1 MTEKMKHGAGA
12 LQKGISRELDMQIE
26 KIEAMQ
32 KTADEITKNIDNAK
46 KEVPKIDKLK
56 KSGGGGKSGKS
67 KETEEAKQAKK
78 AEEELQKSRTNA
90 YKDAQKLS
98 EKYQNIVVDTTKK
111 MAEQKKK
118 MEEIR
123 QSALDTIADID
134 EQLADKKDTYQ
145 EKIAKRYS
153 ETFKELKEFFREDN
167 LRPIFAHYKDDD
179 FKKMFAEWELSETD
193 TSDFAKNIREFQYI
207 QKNLDA
213 EELTL
218 AVKKEQRSEAQKLTE
233 EYKEQKALLENSLAM
248 NEAVRAGRYITNA
261 EGGLTFFDEEGNT
274 IEGMGNKQR
283 KEFREMAKKLQ
294 DVADAE
300 LKIQTEKEQ
309 KIFDIYK
316 EFDDERKR
324 LNEGYFEKDKEM
336 RIAQEEMKREFFANE
351 IARMVDMRAEA
362 IRLTEALI
370 RLRSVGGQ
378 PASVFNTYNST
389 TNNSNSTQNVS
400 VNTVADVNSINKALG
415 TKLSQHRF

>member
-1 MTEKMKHGAGA
+1 
-12 LQKGISRELDMQIE
+12 
-26 KIEAMQ
+26 
-32 KTADEITKNIDNAK
+32 
-46 KEVPKIDKLK
+46 
-56 KSGGGGKSGKS
+56 
-67 KETEEAKQAKK
+67 
-78 AEEELQKSRTNA
+78 
-90 YKDAQKLS
+90 
-98 EKYQNIVVDTTKK
+98 

-193 TSDFAKNIREFQYI
+193 TSDFAKNLREFQYI

-218 AVKKEQRSEAQKLTE
+218 AVKKEQRSEAEKLTE

-261 EGGLTFFDEEGNT
+261 EGGLSFFDEKGNT

-283 KEFREMAKKLQ
+283 KEFKEMAKKLQ

-324 LNEGYFEKDKEM
+324 LNE
-336 RIAQEEMKREFFANE
+336 
-351 IARMVDMRAEA
+351 
-362 IRLTEALI
+362 
-370 RLRSVGGQ
+370 
-378 PASVFNTYNST
+378 
-389 TNNSNSTQNVS
+389 
-400 VNTVADVNSINKALG
+400 
-415 TKLSQHRF
+415 

>member
-46 KEVPKIDKLK
+46 KEVQKIEKLK
-56 KSGGGGKSGKS
+56 KTGGGGKSGKS
-67 KETEEAKQAKK
+67 KETEEAKKAQK
-78 AEEELQKSRTNA
+78 AEEDLQKSRTNA

-98 EKYQNIVVDTTKK
+98 EKYQNIIVDTTKK

-123 QSALDTIADID
+123 QSALDTITDID
-134 EQLADKKDTYQ
+134 DQLAEKKDTYQ

-283 KEFREMAKKLQ
+283 KEFRDMAKKLQ

-300 LKIQTEKEQ
+300 LKIQTEKEE
-309 KIFDIYK
+309 KIFQIYK

-324 LNEGYFEKDKEM
+324 LNEGYF
-336 RIAQEEMKREFFANE
+336 
-351 IARMVDMRAEA
+351 
-362 IRLTEALI
+362 
-370 RLRSVGGQ
+370 
-378 PASVFNTYNST
+378 
-389 TNNSNSTQNVS
+389 
-400 VNTVADVNSINKALG
+400 
-415 TKLSQHRF
+415 

>member
-1 MTEKMKHGAGA
+1 MSYGNENSGNPP
-12 LQKGISRELDMQIE
+12 
-26 KIEAMQ
+26 
-32 KTADEITKNIDNAK
+32 TA
-46 KEVPKIDKLK
+46 PKSP
-56 KSGGGGKSGKS
+56 KSSGGGGGGKSGKS
-67 KETEEAKQAKK
+67 KETEEAKKAQK

-123 QSALDTIADID
+123 QSAIDTIADID

-167 LRPIFAHYKDDD
+167 LRPIFAHYKDND

-218 AVKKEQRSEAQKLTE
+218 AVKKEQRSEAEKLTE

-248 NEAVRAGRYITNA
+248 NEAVRAGRYVTNS
-261 EGGLTFFDEEGNT
+261 EGGLSFFDEKGNA

-283 KEFREMAKKLQ
+283 KEFKEMAKKLQ

-300 LKIQTEKEQ
+300 LKIQTEKEE
-309 KIFDIYK
+309 KIFQIYK

-336 RIAQEEMKREFFANE
+336 RVAQEEMKREFFANE

-415 TKLSQHRF
+415 TKLSKHRL

>member
-1 MTEKMKHGAGA
+1 
-12 LQKGISRELDMQIE
+12 
-26 KIEAMQ
+26 
-32 KTADEITKNIDNAK
+32 
-46 KEVPKIDKLK
+46 
-56 KSGGGGKSGKS
+56 
-67 KETEEAKQAKK
+67 
-78 AEEELQKSRTNA
+78 
-90 YKDAQKLS
+90 
-98 EKYQNIVVDTTKK
+98 

-218 AVKKEQRSEAQKLTE
+218 AVKKEQRSEAEKLTE

-261 EGGLTFFDEEGNT
+261 EGGLSFFDEKGNA

-283 KEFREMAKKLQ
+283 KEFRDMAKKLQ

-351 IARMVDMRAEA
+351 ISRMVDMRAEA

-370 RLRSVGGQ
+370 HLRRVGGQ

-400 VNTVADVNSINKALG
+400 VSTVADVNSINKALG